1 MEDAREAAGESVDV
15 KTGRLLTPNQRIGLK
30 HYGEFELKMPREEAA
45 AIGQIC
51 REAVDEVCGPRRCR
65 VTLAGSFRRGKPFC
79 GDVDVLIAPWHEFLQ
94 DASQLSE
101 EEIETV
107 ESEDRLR
114 ERDVSAECRADG
126 RMGDRAGGTST
137 ALDYTSTALEYN
149 STALEYNSTAAV
161 QLSAAAE
168 VPKALVPVPKKSASP
183 KRRYVDRLDDI
194 LPNVLAV
201 IKKRGLITDDLGK
214 GEGRSYMGVA
224 RVPMDVPLACE
235 GDGPGGGSGGTPE
248 GTPVLLPSR
257 APSSARGEHEND
269 ASPAYPNKSENPARK
284 FRRIDIKVYAPEEYP
299 FALLYFTGSGYFNRS
314 MRWWSKKKFNEMSL
328 GDKGFRLVSGAA
340 ESKVTHTKP
349 FLEERDIFEYLKL
362 AYVAPEDRCV

>member
-1 MEDAREAAGESVDV
+1 M

-101 EEIETV
+101 EEIETM

-161 QLSAAAE
+161 QLSAQA
-168 VPKALVPVPKKSASP
+168 PVRGPPGRHFTERLGRDQKKGVDHGRFR
-183 KRRYVDRLDDI
+183 KRRR
-194 LPNVLAV
+194 AV
-201 IKKRGLITDDLGK
+201 VHGC
-214 GEGRSYMGVA
+214 GEGADGRA
-224 RVPMDVPLACE
+224 AC
-235 GDGPGGGSGGTPE
+235 
-248 GTPVLLPSR
+248 V
-257 APSSARGEHEND
+257 
-269 ASPAYPNKSENPARK
+269 
-284 FRRIDIKVYAPEEYP
+284 
-299 FALLYFTGSGYFNRS
+299 
-314 MRWWSKKKFNEMSL
+314 
-328 GDKGFRLVSGAA
+328 
-340 ESKVTHTKP
+340 
-349 FLEERDIFEYLKL
+349 
-362 AYVAPEDRCV
+362 